1 MYQVKTY
8 NAIAQAGLDQF
19 TDQYQIN
26 QTDDADAYLIRSVNL
41 HKETLPKTLKVIAR
55 AGAGFNNIPLDRATE
70 NGTAVFN
77 TPGSN
82 ANAVKELIVSLL
94 VASSRNLFAAA
105 AYAAQNSGADISLR
119 TEHDKTK
126 FKGTE
131 LTGRTLAVIGVGHVG
146 SLVANA
152 ASALGMNVIGYDPY
166 LSADAAWHISTT
178 ITRARTL
185 AEAISNADYVTVHV
199 PKNEETTGLIGKEQ
213 LAIMKDGVRL
223 FNYSRGG
230 IVDNQAVIK
239 ALDAHRVQTY
249 MTDFGD
255 NILLNRDDVIVTPH
269 IGGST
274 QEAEVNG
281 ATQGARTIMTYLETG
296 NITNSVNL
304 PNLQVPFQTPYRVTL
319 IHKNIPN
326 MVGQI
331 ATALANAGINIEGM
345 SNAAREN
352 VAYTIIDLENLK
364 NEEDNALIARLS
376 KIDAVFRV
384 RVLKK

>member
-1 MYQVKTY
+1 KT
-8 NAIAQAGLDQF
+8 DE
-19 TDQYQIN
+19 
-26 QTDDADAYLIRSVNL
+26 ADAYLIRSVNL
-41 HKETLPKTLKVIAR
+41 HDQPFPKSLKVIAR
-55 AGAGFNNIPLDRATE
+55 AGAGFNNIPLEQATE

-82 ANAVKELIVSLL
+82 ANAVKELIIALL

-105 AYAAQNSGADISLR
+105 DYAAHNSGADISLR
-119 TEHDKTK
+119 TEKDKTK

-152 ASALGMNVIGYDPY
+152 ASALGMKVIGYDPY

-178 ITRARTL
+178 ITRASTL
-185 AEAISNADYVTVHV
+185 GEALQQADYVTVHV
-199 PKNEETTGLIGKEQ
+199 PKNEETTGLIGAEQ
-213 LAIMKDGVRL
+213 MAIMKDGVKL
-223 FNYSRGG
+223 FNYSRDG
-230 IVDNQAVIK
+230 IVDNEAAVEY
-239 ALDAHRVQTY
+239 LDARKIRTY
-249 MTDFGD
+249 YTDFGE
-255 NILLNRDDVIVTPH
+255 NILLNREDVVVTPH

-274 QEAEVNG
+274 LEAEANG
-281 ATQGARTIMTYLETG
+281 ATQGANTIMTYLETG
-296 NITNSVNL
+296 NIENSVNL
-304 PNLQVPFQTPYRVTL
+304 PNLRVPFNTPYRLTL

-331 ATALANAGINIEGM
+331 ATLLADAGINIESM
-345 SNAAREN
+345 SNAARKD
-352 VAYTIIDLENLK
+352 VAYTIVDLDNLN
-364 NEEDNALIARLS
+364 NEEEHALVERLG